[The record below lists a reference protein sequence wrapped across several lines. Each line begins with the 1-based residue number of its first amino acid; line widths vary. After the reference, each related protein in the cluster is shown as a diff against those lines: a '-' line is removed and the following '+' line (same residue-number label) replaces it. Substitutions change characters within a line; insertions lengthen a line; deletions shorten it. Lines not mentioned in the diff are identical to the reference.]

1 MNGLIPQQNTP
12 PCSQGSDMGTGHL
25 QQELSPEAYAE
36 LMEMTSLKRP
46 EPLTLVG
53 KERGSNYHD

>member
-25 QQELSPEAYAE
+25 QQELSHEAYAE
-36 LMEMTSLKRP
+36 LMEMMSIKRP
-46 EPLTLVG
+46 ETVNIG
-53 KERGSNYHD
+53 R